1 MADKTEKR
9 RIYLYINGKEVED
22 NLKSLTSTSRQLKN
36 EIAKLTPGTDE
47 FIKKSKELQQVNG
60 RIADIRKEVNGLGGV
75 FGSLKQAVSSNLF
88 TMVSWGAA
96 IGAAGS
102 IIRGAYKTI
111 SDFDESVAN
120 LAKTTGLSKEA
131 ASDLAKEVIK
141 IDTRTPVTQLIELA
155 SAAGRLGLKGQDIVD
170 FTEQSDRAFVALGDS
185 LEGSAEEIGLT
196 LGKIGSNFDL
206 EKKYGV
212 GEAINKIGSALNEL
226 GANSK
231 ATEGPIIDFT
241 QRLAGVAAQ
250 AGLTNPEVM
259 ALGALFDESGQSIEV
274 ASTTFNT
281 LLPAMGKDVERFAK
295 VAGMNVDEFSTLIKD
310 KPFEAL
316 KAVAIG
322 AKSSEKGLVGL
333 SETLA
338 NYGVDSARAAS
349 IVGVLSENTDRLTE
363 LQAIANKG
371 FEEGTSLMNEFAI
384 KNDTVNAQTEKLSKN
399 YDAMIISLQ
408 DGEGVFSRL
417 GKQILETLNHAV
429 NFITALN
436 SKDAWK
442 SIKDNAYAFGEE
454 IGLLSTKQKEAA
466 INMNASSEIV
476 DKLTKL
482 HEAGTIKTEDY
493 NKAIS
498 KLASGWKYVKEEE
511 KGAIEVSEEGSSQR
525 KKTIEEIEA
534 EEKAAE
540 KLAEEKIKANKKAVE
555 EEVKAKEKL
564 AESIA
569 KLREDAK
576 LNAMAEDQAEVERV
590 YLKYEKLLEAELLNE
605 EQRKELQA
613 LRNEE
618 LDLLD
623 EEQEAKRIAKEEKD
637 LADRQAFLDELD
649 LIEQSNINKE
659 LADVDAKYAALYAK
673 ADKFGIDTK
682 ALQKLHADEI
692 SLIIKKQAQDELK
705 VTEETQKARR
715 ASIDAT
721 INAFGSMFDSLG
733 VIFAENESLQKT
745 FALGQIAVD
754 TAKAISSLTAMSE
767 ANPGNVITFGA
778 AGIAQYGAG
787 ILRIL
792 ASMARAKNLLGF
804 DEGGFTGPGFGNPD
818 SSGYK
823 VAGYVHENEWVAPEW
838 MTQSPQ
844 FADTIRGLEYARRT
858 KSGYADG
865 GFTPTSTNS
874 APNFDNSSN
883 TALLES
889 INMLNTILANGIK
902 ANAVIDQSGLLNIQD
917 GLDELTQKQQLF
929 K

>member
-47 FIKKSKELQQVNG
+47 FIKKTKELQQVNG

-75 FGSLKQAVSSNLF
+75 FGSLKQAVGSNLF
-88 TMVSWGAA
+88 AMVSWGAA
-96 IGAAGS
+96 ITGAAS
-102 IIRGAYKTI
+102 VLRGAYKTVTDFEQGI
-111 SDFDESVAN
+111 ADLGALTGQSGNELIKIREEVLRVSEATGKGASDIAKAFTIVGSAQPELLKSSAALGKVTENAVLLAKAGNIDIPAAAKSITQSLNQFGKGAESAAMFTDILATSQQKGTATIEELAASMVKGGGTARAFKLDFEETNAILQGFAKGGTVGSEAGTQMAGALSKLAKVSNKEFNPAHTNAIQVIDN
-120 LAKTTGLSKEA
+120 LAKANLSYTDLLKMTDVEGAKWITT
-131 ASDLAKEVIK
+131 
-141 IDTRTPVTQLIELA
+141 LINQNET
-155 SAAGRLGLKGQDIVD
+155 I
-170 FTEQSDRAFVALGDS
+170 QSLNGNLYDH
-185 LEGSAEEIGLT
+185 
-196 LGKIGSNFDL
+196 
-206 EKKYGV
+206 
-212 GEAINKIGSALNEL
+212 GSALKQAEDRYDTVNGLSEKL
-226 GANSK
+226 SANYDRF
-231 ATEGPIIDFT
+231 IISLDGSESVVGNIAKSILTFLDRAVT
-241 QRLAGVAAQ
+241 
-250 AGLTNPEVM
+250 GLTN
-259 ALGALFDESGQSIEV
+259 LGA
-274 ASTTFNT
+274 
-281 LLPAMGKDVERFAK
+281 
-295 VAGMNVDEFSTLIKD
+295 
-310 KPFEAL
+310 
-316 KAVAIG
+316 
-322 AKSSEKGLVGL
+322 
-333 SETLA
+333 
-338 NYGVDSARAAS
+338 
-349 IVGVLSENTDRLTE
+349 
-363 LQAIANKG
+363 IAD
-371 FEEGTSLMNEFAI
+371 I
-384 KNDTVNAQTEKLSKN
+384 
-399 YDAMIISLQ
+399 
-408 DGEGVFSRL
+408 
-417 GKQILETLNHAV
+417 
-429 NFITALN
+429 
-436 SKDAWK
+436 
-442 SIKDNAYAFGEE
+442 AFG
-454 IGLLSTKQKEAA
+454 GLTSA
-466 INMNASSEIV
+466 
-476 DKLTKL
+476 
-482 HEAGTIKTEDY
+482 
-493 NKAIS
+493 
-498 KLASGWKYVKEEE
+498 
-511 KGAIEVSEEGSSQR
+511 SEES
-525 KKTIEEIEA
+525 
-534 EEKAAE
+534 
-540 KLAEEKIKANKKAVE
+540 KKAVLTGWELEDLSMTFDEFTSKFDKIPVEKLKGNINEVSKSFQDLLVSHGETTEDAQELWNIYIKDRLEKEIELKKAASSTNSEIIADTKNTNKVLSDE
-555 EEVKAKEKL
+555 EKKKAEAEVKAKEKL

-590 YLKYEKLLEAELLNE
+590 YLKYEKLLEAELLSE

-682 ALQKLHADEI
+682 MLQKLHADEI
-692 SLIIKKQAQDELK
+692 SLIVKKQAQDELK

-733 VIFAENESLQKT
+733 VIFEGNEALQKG
-745 FALGQIAVD
+745 FAIGQIAVD

-767 ANPGNVITFGA
+767 ANPGNALTFGG

-792 ASMARAKNLLGF
+792 ASMARAKSLLSL

-818 SSGYK
+818 STGYK

-917 GLDELTQKQQLF
+917 GIDELTQKQQLF